1 MAVIPDHLEEKIK
14 TIPEKPGVYQMKDRD
29 GNIIY
34 IGKSKNLKSRVKAYF
49 YCDHNQQKIKQM
61 VSRVHDI
68 DIIPTDTHL
77 EARVLECDLI
87 KRLKPLYNRQFKNDR
102 GYYVYLRVGDDSRSK
117 PLAIVDEKTDDSCIG
132 PYRSRGRL
140 LKAVEMLG
148 NVYPVIKCGSQ
159 YCFQYSVLP
168 HPMNDEDFNRNR
180 QCLLEILFTR
190 ECMDVFLCEI
200 EKKMEEASSKLQF
213 ELASV
218 YRDMLG
224 HVKYIYNGHPAG
236 RSEFED
242 RDILVGERIEDGYKV
257 FYISDSR
264 IVMKKKY
271 KRLTRKSIEIFLNNV
286 RGLREAREHVADE
299 KRQLDFKMIIS
310 AELRDTDNKVV
321 EFIDGSFDT
330 DRFLTSLAMKKPVF

>member
-1 MAVIPDHLEEKIK
+1 MAVIPDHLEEKIR
-14 TIPEKPGVYQMKDRD
+14 TIPEKPGVYQMKDRG

-34 IGKSKNLKSRVKAYF
+34 VGKSKNLKSRVKSYF
-49 YCDHNQQKIKQM
+49 YGDHNQQKIKQM

-87 KRLKPLYNRQFKNDR
+87 KKLKPLYNRQFKNDR
-102 GYYVYLRVGDDSRSK
+102 GYVFLKIGDDSRSK
-117 PLAIVDEKTDDSCIG
+117 PLAVVDERTGEYCIG
-132 PYRSRGRL
+132 PYRSKSRL
-140 LKAVEMLG
+140 LKAAEMLG
-148 NVYPVIKCGSQ
+148 NLYPVIKCDSQ
-159 YCFQYSVLP
+159 YCFQYSVLS

-190 ECMDVFLCEI
+190 ECMDVFLSEI

-213 ELASV
+213 EMVSV

-224 HVKYIYNGHPAG
+224 HVKFIGKG
-236 RSEFED
+236 RPGGSGYEG
-242 RDILVGERIEDGYKV
+242 RDILMGERIEDGYKV

-271 KRLTRKSIEIFLNNV
+271 KRLTRKSIETFLNTA
-286 RGLREAREHVADE
+286 RGLRETREHVADE
-299 KRQLDFKMIIS
+299 KRQFDFKMIIT
-310 AELRDTDNKVV
+310 AELRDTGNKAV
-321 EFIDGSFDT
+321 EFIDGPFDT
-330 DRFLTSLAMKKPVF
+330 DRFLAALP